1 MNDRDDERRR
11 LVISMTATII
21 AFLVQLGVNF
31 LLTPYIIA
39 TLGAEA
45 YGFIPL
51 VNNLIG
57 YAGILTSALNAMAGR
72 FIGVAYNRGDIAKA
86 NEYFSSVMIADMALA
101 IAFAVPYA
109 LIVMFPQT
117 VMNIPSNLVEDV
129 RLTFLFCAIG
139 MEFALVTSVYGGV
152 YYISDRLDR
161 NAVRNIE
168 GNVLRVGVLL
178 VLFCL
183 WKPMLCFVAASM
195 LALNLYQCVANVYYT
210 RRLTPQLAVRRS
222 SFRMRAVRELVSSG
236 VWNSVDSASYT
247 LLIALDIFLANR
259 FLGALVAGQY
269 SIAKTMPQFMT
280 NVASMLSS
288 VFAPRVLRLYAQDRR
303 DDMACS
309 LDRAIRFMGLTLSL
323 PCGFLIVYGTD
334 FFRLWAPGED
344 AGWLQSMGVVSLLAM
359 LLGSCGRPISNVYTA
374 MNKVKVPSLMFLTCG
389 VLNIVLVIPMLMWT
403 DWGIWSIIIVA
414 AVLDTAKNMVALP
427 LYASWCMEIPAK
439 HVFSAEVR
447 GLATLPIMLA
457 VTVLCRAFIPARS
470 WAMLVATALGCAVVA
485 SVPCAFAVLRR
496 EERARI
502 WKLACGFVTPRHD
515 VDEWGGRR

>member
-1 MNDRDDERRR
+1 MNERGDERRR
-11 LVISMTATII
+11 LVVSMTATII

-39 TLGAEA
+39 TIGAEA

-72 FIGVAYNRGDIAKA
+72 FIGVAYNRGDYAKA
-86 NEYFSSVMIADMALA
+86 NEYFSSVMIADMVLA
-101 IAFAVPYA
+101 VAFAVPYA
-109 LIVMFPQT
+109 LVVMFPQA
-117 VMNIPSNLVEDV
+117 VMNIPTNLVEDV
-129 RLTFLFCAIG
+129 RMTFLFCAIG
-139 MEFALVTSVYGGV
+139 TEFSLVTSVYGGV
-152 YYISDRLDR
+152 YYVSDRLDR

-178 VLFCL
+178 LLFCL
-183 WKPMLCFVAASM
+183 WRPMLCFVAASM
-195 LALNLYQCVANVYYT
+195 LALNLYRCAADMYYT
-210 RRLTPQLAVRRS
+210 RKLTPQLAVRRS

-236 VWNSVDSASYT
+236 IWNSVDSASYT

-288 VFAPRVLRLYAQDRR
+288 VFAPRVLRLYAQERQ
-303 DDMACS
+303 DDMSRS
-309 LDRAIRFMGLTLSL
+309 LDRAIRFMGLVLSL

-374 MNKVKVPSLMFLTCG
+374 MNKVKVPSLMFLVCG
-389 VLNIVLVIPMLMWT
+389 VLNIVLVIPMLMWA
-403 DWGIWSIIIVA
+403 DWGVWPIIVVA
-414 AVLDTAKNMVALP
+414 AVLDTAKNLVALP
-427 LYASWCMEIPAK
+427 LYASWCMGIPAGS
-439 HVFSAEVR
+439 VFSAEAR
-447 GLATLPIMLA
+447 GLAALPVMLA
-457 VTVLCRAFIPARS
+457 VTALCHVFVPARS
-470 WAMLVATALGCAVVA
+470 WIVLTAAALGCAAVA
-485 SVPCAFAVLRR
+485 CVPCAFVVLHR
-496 EERARI
+496 EERMEMWDVAR
-502 WKLACGFVTPRHD
+502 GFIRPVA
-515 VDEWGGRR
+515 RR

>member
-1 MNDRDDERRR
+1 MNERADERRR
-11 LVISMTATII
+11 LVVGMTATIV

-39 TLGAEA
+39 MLGAEA

-72 FIGVAYNRGDIAKA
+72 FIGVAYNRGDYMKA
-86 NEYFSSVMIADMALA
+86 NEYFSSVMIADIVLA

-109 LIVMFPQT
+109 LIVMFPQI
-117 VMNIPSNLVEDV
+117 VMNIPPNLVEDV

-139 MEFALVTSVYGGV
+139 TEFSLVTSVYGAV

-178 VLFCL
+178 LLFCL

-210 RRLTPQLAVRRS
+210 RKLTPQLTVRRS

-247 LLIALDIFLANR
+247 LLIALDVFLANR

-303 DDMACS
+303 DDMARS
-309 LDRAIRFMGLTLSL
+309 LARSIRFMGLVLSL

-344 AGWLQSMGVVSLLAM
+344 AGWLQTMSVVSLLAM
-359 LLGSCGRPISNVYTA
+359 LISGCARPISNVYTA
-374 MNKVKVPSLMFLTCG
+374 MNKVKVPSLMFLACG
-389 VLNIVLVIPMLMWT
+389 VLNISVVIPMLIWG
-403 DWGIWSIIIVA
+403 DWGIWAIIIIA
-414 AVLDTAKNMVALP
+414 AVLDCAKNMVALP
-427 LYASWCMEIPAK
+427 IYTARCMGTSIRDMFA
-439 HVFSAEVR
+439 AMIR
-447 GLATLPIMLA
+447 GLAVLPVMLA
-457 VTVLCRAFIPARS
+457 VTALCHMVVPARS
-470 WAMLVATALGCAVVA
+470 WTVLVALALGCTAVA
-485 SVPCAFAVLRR
+485 CVPCVFVVLNRA
-496 EERARI
+496 ERVMLWRLAR
-502 WKLACGFVTPRHD
+502 GFMASGLGEGRN
-515 VDEWGGRR
+515 GRR